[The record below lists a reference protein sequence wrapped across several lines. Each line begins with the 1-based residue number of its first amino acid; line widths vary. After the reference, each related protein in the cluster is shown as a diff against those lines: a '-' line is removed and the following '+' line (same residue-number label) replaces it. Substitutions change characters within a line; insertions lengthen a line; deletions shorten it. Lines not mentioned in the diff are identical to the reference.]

1 MRHNSRPT
9 SPARR
14 PWLLPLTLVSVGA
27 LGWACEDGGPG
38 MEDADGASTS
48 SASQRAVLRSVAD
61 NVLVPSTAQFAT
73 RSAAL
78 QVAVQQYADA
88 VAAGSADIDETL
100 AAAQLAWRETMSQ
113 WQQLEV
119 MQVGPAASS
128 LVGPGGEAMRDA
140 IYSWPT
146 ADSCSVDRALAN
158 EDFLAADF
166 FATELAWTYGLDAME
181 YLLFS
186 ASDAHTC
193 PAQVQLD
200 GPWASLDA
208 DALRLRRAA
217 YANVVA
223 AGVADDAAALAQRWS
238 PDGDDFAELLAEPGV
253 GDSPYGSESE
263 ALDELF
269 RAIFYLDKVTK
280 DGKLG
285 LPLGLIEG
293 CPTAPCDSLMETP
306 WSGAAAPAVLANL
319 QGLRLMIQ
327 GGPDAD
333 AADGFDDLLQEAGQG
348 QVARTLLTQLEAA
361 IAAAEAFDQ
370 PLQDAVTSTPED
382 VTKLHDSIK
391 AVTDTLKGPFV
402 IALMLTIPAEGA
414 GDAD

>member
-1 MRHNSRPT
+1 MRQHSKPT
-9 SPARR
+9 SPARHS
-14 PWLLPLTLVSVGA
+14 WLLPLALVSVGA
-27 LGWACEDGGPG
+27 LSWACQDGGPG
-38 MEDADGASTS
+38 MDDGDDASTPN
-48 SASQRAVLRSVAD
+48 ASRRAVLKSIAD
-61 NVLVPSTAQFAT
+61 NVLVPSTAEFAT
-73 RSAAL
+73 RTAAL
-78 QVAVQQYADA
+78 QVAVQEYTDA
-88 VAAGSADIDETL
+88 VATSSADVDEAE
-100 AAAQLAWRETMSQ
+100 AAAHLAWREAMAQ

-146 ADSCSVDRALAN
+146 ADSCSVDRALVN
-158 EDFLAADF
+158 EDYLAPDF

-186 ASDAHTC
+186 SGEAHTC

-223 AGVADDAAALAQRWS
+223 AGLADDAAALAQRWS
-238 PDGDDFAELLAEPGV
+238 PEGGDFAGLLAQPGL
-253 GDSPYGSESE
+253 GDSPYDNDSE
-263 ALDELF
+263 ALDDVF

-285 LPLGLIEG
+285 LPLGLVDG

-327 GGPDAD
+327 GGPDA
-333 AADGFDDLLQEAGQG
+333 ATADGFDDLLEEAGQG
-348 QVARTLLTQLEAA
+348 QVARTLLTQIEAA

-370 PLQDAVTSTPED
+370 PLQDAVTSSPDD
-382 VTKLHDSIK
+382 VTDLYDSIK